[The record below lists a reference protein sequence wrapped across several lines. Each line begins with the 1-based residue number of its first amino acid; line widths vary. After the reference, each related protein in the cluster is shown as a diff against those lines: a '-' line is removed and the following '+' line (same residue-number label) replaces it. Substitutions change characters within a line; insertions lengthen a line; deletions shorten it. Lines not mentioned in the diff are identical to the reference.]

1 MRRPAP
7 LPLVLLLAG
16 CAASLTSSP
25 GPRQVSTVIIEDPS
39 GPTGSLAVSGA
50 PRFMG
55 GGVAVPVA
63 QARAALPA
71 VYQGLGL
78 AGGGPTAE
86 GGYAAPRV
94 QATRALAGVRLSRYL
109 DCGSTVSM
117 ANADH
122 YAVTLQVATRLSETT
137 PGATLAETM
146 VQATARPIG
155 TSGEAVACTSTGQ
168 LEREIVRRLG
178 S

>member
-16 CAASLTSSP
+16 CASSLASSP
-25 GPRQVSTVIIEDPS
+25 GPRQVSTVTIEDRSLGPVEAS
-39 GPTGSLAVSGA
+39 GEG
-50 PRFMG
+50 RFTG

-71 VYQGLGL
+71 VYGALGL
-78 AGGGPTAE
+78 RGGGPTE
-86 GGYAAPRV
+86 GGWAAPRV

-122 YAVTLQVATRLSETT
+122 YAVTLHVATRLSETT
-137 PGATLAETM
+137 PGATLAETR
-146 VQATARPIG
+146 VQATAKPIG
-155 TSGEAVACTSTGQ
+155 TSGETVACSSTGQ